1 MNMKNATSKTPLL
14 LALAVAVTLLLARP
28 AFAAAP
34 GITGTGTTAGT
45 FSLTAQDSYL
55 NQPDG
60 NAVYSWGYGCVSNPP
75 KTAFV
80 PAASFAFPPTCN
92 TMQVPGPTM
101 VVTEGQSVSISLTNN
116 LPPAAGN
123 TSILFPGFNVST
135 TSCTGTTAPGQQG
148 LLTCEAP
155 PGATVTYTFT
165 ATAPGTHAYFSGTQ
179 GDLQIEMGLYG
190 AIIVLP
196 AHPPTNCANGTSI
209 TNLYGKTDY
218 GTLTGIDGFP
228 EQDFRLSTA
237 AYDHPKSCYDREYLF
252 QWAEM
257 DTRIHHQAEAQVQA
271 KVGCTP
277 GAPGCSL
284 DVQTEPYHPA
294 YFLIN
299 GRSMPDLMD
308 PNYASEYPHQPYNG
322 NPHMHPG
329 ELTLI
334 RTIGQGRWQ
343 HPFHEHANHVRIL
356 ARDGNLILSPTN
368 PSTSLAG
375 TLMFNTDTTPGEA
388 FDGIFYFSGR
398 GLNWDPYGH
407 HPAGSGTTLSS
418 PFTITA
424 ISEVGNTVTATVNTV
439 IPSTFAADSMVTI
452 AGARTYTSGALPIT
466 SISET
471 GTTVTA
477 TVTGVFSVPGT
488 VAVAGVATGYNGT
501 FPVTSVTPGT
511 TTTTFTYTVTATGLA
526 SRGAGGTETVTTP
539 GYNGTFVATSVTPG
553 TTTTTFTYTDETTG
567 LAAGTSG
574 TAVVNL
580 GATSSS
586 PFPTDSLAS
595 LPCTPDANGYNTGNP
610 AALNYFEWCPDHN
623 KPVQVSPFGNVASG
637 GPATLPDPNV
647 LTNGQWYGGSPYLG
661 PDASLRGSTPSC
673 STTDNA
679 NCTNLLPSNTQA
691 NPANERGW
699 AFMWHSHN
707 EREITTN
714 NVFPGGMLMMM
725 LVDSRE
731 FAIDESQ

>member
-1 MNMKNATSKTPLL
+1 MNMKHATCKTQLVLTLL
-14 LALAVAVTLLLARP
+14 VAVTLSLAP
-28 AFAAAP
+28 AAFAAVP
-34 GITGTGTTAGT
+34 GITTTGGTAAVGT
-45 FSLTAQDSYL
+45 FSLTAQDAYL

-60 NAVYSWGYGCVSNPP
+60 SAVYSWGYGCVSGSSP
-75 KTAFV
+75 TFV
-80 PAASFAFPPTCN
+80 PNAPFAFSPACN
-92 TMQVPGPTM
+92 TMQVPGPTLI
-101 VVTEGQSVSISLTNN
+101 VTEGTAVTVSLTNN
-116 LPPAAGN
+116 LPTAAGN

-135 TSCTGTTAPGQQG
+135 SCNASTPAGQQG
-148 LLTCEAP
+148 LLTCEAA
-155 PGATVTYTFT
+155 PGSTVTYTFT
-165 ATAPGTHAYFSGTQ
+165 ASAPGTHAYYSGTQ

-190 AIIVLP
+190 AVVVLP
-196 AHPPTNCANGTSI
+196 SAPPSNCANGATV

-218 GTLTGIDGFP
+218 GTTAGIVGFP

-237 AYDHPKSCYDREYLF
+237 AYDHPRSCYDREYLF

-257 DTRIHHQAEAQVQA
+257 DARIHHQAEAQVQA
-271 KVGCTP
+271 KAGCAA
-277 GAPGCSL
+277 GAMGCSL

-356 ARDGNLILSPTN
+356 ARDGNLILSPTH
-368 PSTSLAG
+368 PASSLAG

-388 FDGIFYFSGR
+388 FDGIFYFSAR
-398 GLNWDPYGH
+398 GLNWDAYGH
-407 HPAGSGTTLSS
+407 HPAGTGSTMSA
-418 PFTITA
+418 PITITS
-424 ISEVGNTVTATVNTV
+424 ISAAANFPAGCSPSTTPCAGSTVTVTV
-439 IPSTFAADSMVTI
+439 
-452 AGARTYTSGALPIT
+452 SGALPSVFAPNSRVT
-466 SISET
+466 IS
-471 GTTVTA
+471 
-477 TVTGVFSVPGT
+477 
-488 VAVAGVATGYNGT
+488 
-501 FPVTSVTPGT
+501 
-511 TTTTFTYTVTATGLA
+511 
-526 SRGAGGTETVTTP
+526 GAIPTN
-539 GYNGTFVATSVTPG
+539 YNGTFVANSVAA
-553 TTTTTFTYTDETTG
+553 TTFTYTLPTTLG
-567 LAAGTSG
+567 LASATTTG

-580 GATSSS
+580 GSTNGNA
-586 PFPTDSLAS
+586 PTDPMAS

-610 AALNYFEWCPDHN
+610 AALNYYEWCQDHN
-623 KPVQVSPFGNVASG
+623 KPVQVAPFGDVATG

-661 PDASLRGSTPSC
+661 PDASLRGSMPAC
-673 STTDNA
+673 STTNNA
-679 NCTNLLPSNTQA
+679 NCTTLNPANTQA

-731 FAIDESQ
+731 FPIDESQ